1 MFSFIV
7 YQANAKLEL
16 LLFKPVLYYLL
27 AVTQP
32 TGSFLA
38 LLSHLSHVL
47 QDEVSLISSQAM
59 SQMSNKGDVF
69 QSDAT
74 VVNYGIKV
82 NDTLIDR
89 CATALSHNDMVINRD
104 DGSAR
109 SRERTRLLA
118 QRKAM

>member
-16 LLFKPVLYYLL
+16 LLFKPVLFTCCY
-27 AVTQP
+27 AANGFIP
-32 TGSFLA
+32 FPFIS
-38 LLSHLSHVL
+38 LSLVL

-89 CATALSHNDMVINRD
+89 CATALSHNDMVVNRD